1 MDNKSQEIDPK
12 MFKML
17 AQKQALRLELQGMKR
32 RGPSAF
38 SVVKKTYNLSGNR
51 QSVFT
56 QFCELCE
63 QAKAGAYTPPM
74 SHH

>member
-32 RGPSAF
+32 RGPSDF
-38 SVVKKTYNLSGNR
+38 SIVKKTYNLTGNR

-56 QFCELCE
+56 KFCELCE
-63 QAKAGAYTPPM
+63 QAKAGEYTPPN
-74 SHH
+74 